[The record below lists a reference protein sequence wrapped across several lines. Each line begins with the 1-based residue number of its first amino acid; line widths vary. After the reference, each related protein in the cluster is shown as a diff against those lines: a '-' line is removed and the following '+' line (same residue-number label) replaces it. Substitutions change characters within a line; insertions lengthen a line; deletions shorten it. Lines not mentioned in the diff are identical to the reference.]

1 MMKVGLICDESPAEN
16 KLNTIVHKELHIW
29 TRSMHF
35 HDVSQ
40 KVDPV
45 YLTACCNCLFWEK
58 TYTVVLI
65 DPDLVIT
72 GAKRKVFRVGR
83 NGNII
88 DIE

>member
-1 MMKVGLICDESPAEN
+1 MICDESPAEN

-83 NGNII
+83 DGNII